1 MTLWTAEH
9 LGVSPTSQQIRDLD
23 YWQIRLI
30 YETAMCFPL
39 EGLRKAFHERKMSPP
54 DFKDEDLLEAG
65 YSPEE
70 FADIRGE

>member
-1 MTLWTAEH
+1 
-9 LGVSPTSQQIRDLD
+9 
-23 YWQIRLI
+23 
-30 YETAMCFPL
+30 MCFPL